1 MTLIPLVFKD
11 GARRP
16 EPLGKFIFFSSI
28 PGHCK
33 QYHDINKV
41 RKPRITTP
49 IPCHSLHDAG
59 GLWYLQ
65 NIEISAN
72 LNP

>member
-28 PGHCK
+28 LGQCK
-33 QYHDINKV
+33 QHHDINKV

-49 IPCHSLHDAG
+49 IPCHSLHDAS